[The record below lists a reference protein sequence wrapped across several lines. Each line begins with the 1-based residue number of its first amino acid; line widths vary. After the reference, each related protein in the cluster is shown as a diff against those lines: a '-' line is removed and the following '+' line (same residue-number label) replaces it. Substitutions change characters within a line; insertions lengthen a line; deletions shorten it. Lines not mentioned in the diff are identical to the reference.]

1 MEAPS
6 VPPNPGGP
14 TTPGEVV
21 RRVRTVGSGVPWRR
35 LFSYLRPHWMQFS
48 IAIVGLLLG
57 SGLALLVPLVV
68 AGLVTQVVAGS
79 DASGLD
85 RLIVA
90 LVFLFLAQS
99 LGSFLQSYY
108 LGVVGEKVVA
118 RMRSQLFERLVT
130 LSLDFHS
137 RSRVG
142 ELVSRLS
149 SDVTLV
155 RTMLTQ
161 TTTSMLSSVIGL
173 VGSVVILFTLSPTLL
188 IVAVLLAPALLAV
201 AIVFGRPLERVST
214 EVQDAIA
221 HSTATAEQALGGI
234 RVVKSYVREQFEIG
248 RYLADLDGVVARGSR
263 LAMWRA
269 SFGAIMGFLGFTA
282 VAVLLWYTGH
292 QVIDGS
298 LAIGTLTGF
307 LLYGITIGASLAT
320 IAGLYGQ
327 FREGTGAVA
336 RVFEILDLRPTIID
350 RPGAVD
356 IERVGGA
363 VDLDNVSFR
372 YGPGHRVVRD
382 VSLAIAPGE
391 VLALVGPSGSGKT
404 TLVSLI
410 PRLWDVT
417 DGAIRVDGYD
427 VRDVTTASLRSKIGL
442 VPQEAVLFGGTIR
455 DNIRYGRL
463 DATQDAIEAAARSAN
478 AHEFITALPD
488 GYESLVGDR
497 GSRLS
502 GGQRQRIAIA
512 RAILKDPPILLLDEA
527 TSALDNE
534 SERLVQEALERL
546 KVGRTTIIVAHRLST
561 IRGANRIAV
570 LDDGWLV
577 ELGSHDELLARDGL
591 YAKLYRL
598 QFESR
603 EENDPRDD
611 GERGEVVEP
620 AGARA

>member
-6 VPPNPGGP
+6 VLPNPGGP

-21 RRVRTVGSGVPWRR
+21 RRVRTVSSGVPWRR
-35 LFSYLRPHWMQFS
+35 LFGYLRPHWLQFS
-48 IAIVGLLLG
+48 IALVGLLLG

-68 AGLVTQVVAGS
+68 AGLVTQVVAGGDS
-79 DASGLD
+79 SGLD

-248 RYLADLDGVVARGSR
+248 RYLGDLDGVVAKGSR
-263 LAMWRA
+263 LALWRA

-298 LAIGTLTGF
+298 LSIGTLTGF
-307 LLYGITIGASLAT
+307 LLYGITIGASLA
-320 IAGLYGQ
+320 

-336 RVFEILDLRPTIID
+336 RVFEILDLEPTIED
-350 RPGAVD
+350 RPGAVEMD
-356 IERVGGA
+356 RVNGA
-363 VDLDNVSFR
+363 VHLDNVSFR

-382 VSLAIAPGE
+382 VTLDIPPGE

-410 PRLWDVT
+410 PRLWDVSE
-417 DGAIRVDGYD
+417 GAIRVDGRD
-427 VRDVTTASLRSKIGL
+427 VREVTTASLRSRIGL
-442 VPQEAVLFGGTIR
+442 VPQEAVLFGGSVR

-463 DATQDAIEAAARSAN
+463 DASQAEIEAAARSAN
-478 AHEFITALPD
+478 AHDFITALPN
-488 GYESLVGDR
+488 GYDSVVGDR

-570 LDDGWLV
+570 MDDGWLV

-603 EENDPRDD
+603 EEN
-611 GERGEVVEP
+611 GERDEQEEA
-620 AGARA
+620 AGVAASGVGS